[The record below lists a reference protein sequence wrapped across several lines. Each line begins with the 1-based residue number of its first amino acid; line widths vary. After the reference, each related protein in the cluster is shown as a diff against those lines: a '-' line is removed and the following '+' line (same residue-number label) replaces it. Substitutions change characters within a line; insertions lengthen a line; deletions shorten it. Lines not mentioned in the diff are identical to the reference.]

1 TSGLGVKG
9 SSLLQNG
16 TGRLYSAGNL
26 LLDAQDFSGQGQ
38 VVATGDVTLKLISA
52 LTNYGTLAAGKTL
65 SVTSQNAIT
74 NGGVM
79 QGDAMVLGAGEA
91 FTNNGTLTAGK
102 GNSVFSAQRLFL
114 NAPGSL
120 QAGGDVSLNSRSD
133 ITISGFTGT
142 AGSLTM
148 NLAGTLLNSA
158 LIYAGNN
165 LKLFTD
171 RLHNQ
176 HGDILAGNSLW
187 VQKDSS
193 GTANSEIINRS
204 GNIETTRGD
213 ITMNTAHLLN
223 SWDAIS
229 ASHEVIPGSSRGVIS
244 PVPENNRW
252 WGVVRH
258 DGVEYLAVYWG

>member
-1 TSGLGVKG
+1 
-9 SSLLQNG
+9 
-16 TGRLYSAGNL
+16 
-26 LLDAQDFSGQGQ
+26 
-38 VVATGDVTLKLISA
+38 
-52 LTNYGTLAAGKTL
+52 KTL

-91 FTNNGTLTAGK
+91 FTNNGMLTAGK

-148 NLAGTLLNSA
+148 NVAGTLLNSA

-171 RLHNQ
+171 RLHN
-176 HGDILAGNSLW
+176 
-187 VQKDSS
+187 
-193 GTANSEIINRS
+193 
-204 GNIETTRGD
+204 
-213 ITMNTAHLLN
+213 
-223 SWDAIS
+223 
-229 ASHEVIPGSSRGVIS
+229 
-244 PVPENNRW
+244 
-252 WGVVRH
+252 
-258 DGVEYLAVYWG
+258 

>member
-1 TSGLGVKG
+1 
-9 SSLLQNG
+9 
-16 TGRLYSAGNL
+16 
-26 LLDAQDFSGQGQ
+26 
-38 VVATGDVTLKLISA
+38 
-52 LTNYGTLAAGKTL
+52 
-65 SVTSQNAIT
+65 
-74 NGGVM
+74 
-79 QGDAMVLGAGEA
+79 MVLGAGEA

-148 NLAGTLLNSA
+148 NVAGTLLNSA

-176 HGDILAGNSLW
+176 HGDIRPATVCGYRRMLPA
-187 VQKDSS
+187 VQTQRLSIPP
-193 GTANSEIINRS
+193 GILRRIRAI
-204 GNIETTRGD
+204 
-213 ITMNTAHLLN
+213 LL
-223 SWDAIS
+223 
-229 ASHEVIPGSSRGVIS
+229 
-244 PVPENNRW
+244 
-252 WGVVRH
+252 
-258 DGVEYLAVYWG
+258 